1 MSPGLRKKALE
12 GAQNARCRL
21 NLWYWLL
28 NFTETYDEHWQEKGT
43 KPYAKFPNKAY
54 LEYLFYSFQTARRLL
69 VPKSREMM
77 VSWAAMAYA
86 VWKCQYYPRTHVIVQ
101 CQKETKAQDLVC
113 GRGVPGY
120 CRTLWE
126 RQEDFLKKLNPLS
139 KHVNDMPAD
148 LLTWKNESIIRG
160 VPSGADQIRQY
171 HPSLVIFDEAAHM
184 DEFEESWGAAE
195 PVASQMIAVSSA
207 APSVFG
213 DWCEDI

>member
-1 MSPGLRKKALE
+1 M
-12 GAQNARCRL
+12 
-21 NLWYWLL
+21 
-28 NFTETYDEHWQEKGT
+28 
-43 KPYAKFPNKAY
+43 
-54 LEYLFYSFQTARRLL
+54 
-69 VPKSREMM
+69 
-77 VSWAAMAYA
+77 
-86 VWKCQYYPRTHVIVQ
+86 
-101 CQKETKAQDLVC
+101 
-113 GRGVPGY
+113 
-120 CRTLWE
+120 
-126 RQEDFLKKLNPLS
+126 KKLNPLS